1 MKTCSKC
8 GAQVADD
15 AVFCTVCGFN
25 FGAAAEQHSLRAH
38 LSPSPSLSL
47 STSRQHP

>member
-15 AVFCTVCGFN
+15 AVFCTV
-25 FGAAAEQHSLRAH
+25 
-38 LSPSPSLSL
+38 
-47 STSRQHP
+47 